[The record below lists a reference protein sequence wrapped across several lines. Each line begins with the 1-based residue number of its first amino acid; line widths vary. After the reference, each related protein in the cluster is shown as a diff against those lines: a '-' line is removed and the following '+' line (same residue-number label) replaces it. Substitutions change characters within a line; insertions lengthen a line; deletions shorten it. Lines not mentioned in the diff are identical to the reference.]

1 MFFLNWKI
9 LSSFPPCSPCT
20 DSSDCACIAGLLPS
34 SDGCGRNNDPTD
46 GFIRGWLRQPAG
58 GWFGVK
64 LKPKCQEQRV
74 KRRVTG
80 SKVTPTLSLCLS
92 SVVDLRGRI
101 FPPLWTRCLVCVCVC
116 VLFSVT
122 PTHMCAP
129 AYVTRSFIAL
139 CFYISV
145 HMPGRDTCASLL
157 TCKWDAAGFVSY
169 LCVKMSSVSF
179 SAVLHS
185 FTRGTGVLCVCS
197 PRCQR
202 RFFKT
207 LVSVLECVSCCVCV
221 LCWSISI
228 QYGPHQIIQRPHYSL
243 CSTRALQH
251 LLALAAQ

>member
-9 LSSFPPCSPCT
+9 LSSFPSCSPCT

-116 VLFSVT
+116 AVLRHTHTYVRSCLCNAFIHCFVFLHFGT
-122 PTHMCAP
+122 YARPRHMCVAFDMQM
-129 AYVTRSFIAL
+129 RCSGL
-139 CFYISV
+139 C
-145 HMPGRDTCASLL
+145 
-157 TCKWDAAGFVSY
+157 
-169 LCVKMSSVSF
+169 
-179 SAVLHS
+179 
-185 FTRGTGVLCVCS
+185 
-197 PRCQR
+197 
-202 RFFKT
+202 
-207 LVSVLECVSCCVCV
+207 
-221 LCWSISI
+221 
-228 QYGPHQIIQRPHYSL
+228 
-243 CSTRALQH
+243 
-251 LLALAAQ
+251 